1 MRTVDDRRNLPIF
14 ESSRSD
20 NSCGALAGT
29 VAKEAYEAHVAIDAL
44 NRAGHCPQLKG
55 HVHEIMFCD
64 KFNANPIN
72 ILRGQHAELSA
83 SATDTVRDVV
93 IKKAGEIID
102 SAQLKDT
109 VSSSGVRKTVSQIQ
123 SGKYSQTTVIGTE
136 ETVQKVA
143 GKVAQKVTSS
153 GISTETTSRIAN
165 KALGKIPSIS
175 AIGSAAK
182 AGGIAGAVVS
192 AGIEAVSSAIDI
204 VKGRKNVRAAAVDVA
219 KAGAKGGVAGASS
232 AVVSGVVAGATGSA
246 VGALTATGIGS
257 AVAATG
263 AGAVVLSAAPV
274 VVGFG
279 AACVAGSAI
288 SSLIDRKLKR
298 KEPANFCP
306 GK

>member
-1 MRTVDDRRNLPIF
+1 MDNRRNLPVF
-14 ESSRSD
+14 ESSRRD
-20 NSCGALAGT
+20 NSNGALAGT

-64 KFNANPIN
+64 KFNANPVN
-72 ILRGQHAELSA
+72 VLRGQHAELSA
-83 SATDTVRDVV
+83 SATDTVMDVV
-93 IKKAGEIID
+93 IKKAGEIVGH
-102 SAQLKDT
+102 AQLKDT
-109 VSSSGVRKTVSQIQ
+109 VSNSGVRKTVSQIQ

-136 ETVQKVA
+136 ETVQKIA
-143 GKVAQKVTSS
+143 GKVTQNVKSS
-153 GISTETTSRIAN
+153 GISTNTTSRIAD

-182 AGGIAGAVVS
+182 SGGIAGAVVG

-204 VKGRKNVRAAAVDVA
+204 VKGRKNVGDAAVDVA
-219 KAGAKGGVAGASS
+219 KAGAKGGVVGASA
-232 AVVSGVVAGATGSA
+232 AVASGVVAGATGSA
-246 VGALTATGIGS
+246 IGVLTATGIGG

-263 AGAVVLSAAPV
+263 VGAVALSAAPAV
-274 VVGFG
+274 AGFG

-288 SSLIDRKLKR
+288 SSFIDRKLKR
-298 KEPANFCP
+298 KEPANLCL